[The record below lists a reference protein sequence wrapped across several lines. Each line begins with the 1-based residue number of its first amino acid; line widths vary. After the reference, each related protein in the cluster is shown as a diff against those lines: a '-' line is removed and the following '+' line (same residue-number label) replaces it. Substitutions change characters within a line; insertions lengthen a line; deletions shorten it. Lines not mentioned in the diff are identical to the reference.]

1 MAENDFL
8 VAVHVTTSGLLYFIN
23 WSVCMLVCLFVGS
36 FLGVFYSSHLLLYL
50 FVVFLSVLLLFCFQM
65 FVCRFVCSV
74 SVYFSCFSDLT
85 Y

>member
-50 FVVFLSVLLLFCFQM
+50 FVVF
-65 FVCRFVCSV
+65 CRFCCCFVFRCLFVGLFAAYLYISRV
-74 SVYFSCFSDLT
+74 SQI
-85 Y
+85 